1 MASGVA
7 CPRDSDLQERALGST
22 VPLSE
27 LQRGDLV
34 FWKDHVAIAHDAT
47 TLVHANAFHM
57 AVAFESAREAIAR
70 IAAVGSNV
78 TSIRRISNR

>member
-1 MASGVA
+1 
-7 CPRDSDLQERALGST
+7 
-22 VPLSE
+22 VPLPE